1 MCLNLF
7 HGRLKQVCFIWLS
20 RCPMGCHLYV
30 LSPCFLFSL
39 PPSPDF
45 WTCPLIQHV
54 QPQHPT
60 STSPQPLCS
69 LGCWWV
75 FCLVLRCIINLWR
88 KQNGGR
94 VAGEPDWICW
104 RRNTCR
110 CFRSEQKRCHSDR
123 MYYVNFTN
131 TWRQI
136 LRLLNIT
143 EKKKYWFVD
152 YTFGVFSINHAW
164 KEDAVWLCVLTS
176 NSTFWRIS
184 NFLKLIRQLYS
195 G

>member
-143 EKKKYWFVD
+143 EKKKILVCRLYIWC
-152 YTFGVFSINHAW
+152 VFNKSCLERRCCVALCFDFELDFL
-164 KEDAVWLCVLTS
+164 ED
-176 NSTFWRIS
+176 F
-184 NFLKLIRQLYS
+184 KLFKANTTTL
-195 G
+195 